1 MVQSVKWWYLQVF
14 FHCIKRAKNSPKWKI
29 KIWKKIKIC
38 HAPYLSNS
46 VAYDHYFWYTCVEW
60 WYLQLCFF
68 LSFFQNFDFQ
78 VFRRREVEGQKMVQN
93 DKKFFLSHFISQE
106 PYIIGLLFMVQMC
119 KMIYPAIFFVF
130 QSFDFPGCWW
140 GIKKA
145 INGLKWQKILSVAF
159 HISGSIHHM
168 IVIYVMHVW
177 NNNISRTIFHFFE
190 ILIFQVVRGVKGQ
203 KMFPSN
209 KNILS
214 VVLYISG
221 TIDHMTVIYLTHL

>member
-1 MVQSVKWWYLQVF
+1 MVQSVKWSYLQVF

-78 VFRRREVEGQKMVQN
+78 VFRRREVGGQKMVQN

-106 PYIIGLLFMVQMC
+106 AYIIGLLFMVQMC
-119 KMIYPAIFFVF
+119 KMTYPAVFFVF
-130 QSFDFPGCWW
+130 QNFDFPGCWW

-145 INGLKWQKILSVAF
+145 INGLKWQKFYLLHS
-159 HISGSIHHM
+159 ISQEAYIIWLLFM
-168 IVIYVMHVW
+168 LRLCEII
-177 NNNISRTIFHFFE
+177 ISPELFFIFSKYWFSRLLE
-190 ILIFQVVRGVKGQ
+190 G
-203 KMFPSN
+203 
-209 KNILS
+209 
-214 VVLYISG
+214 
-221 TIDHMTVIYLTHL
+221 